1 MKKIE
6 FEIKKEDEFFEYHL
20 PVGIDKFL
28 EQTIQQGNGRISG
41 KLINQVDEWSEFY
54 KNYCYTWQCEENVF
68 VYLLI
73 IFKLL
78 KNKSIYAI
86 PCWDVSM
93 YLNIDEKEYD
103 LIDWQYSI
111 EYQLDESFE
120 NIEFRDKGFVNAK
133 SSTSQPENPKW
144 TNDKE
149 NKTALIKIE
158 SAKDCI
164 NLLSAVRH
172 DVYGEV
178 NLFVLNEEQNHEQL
192 TKSLQETYKPN
203 ISNILDNVELLID
216 LVIGDDDGY
225 QDYLI
230 IKSKK
235 DISKQLN
242 EISETVTQKSI
253 EYEQALNS
261 IDTFADFESLIIEK
275 FELKSW

>member
-6 FEIKKEDEFFEYHL
+6 FEIKKEKEFFEYHL

-28 EQTIQQGNGRISG
+28 EQTFQQGNGRISG
-41 KLINQVDEWSEFY
+41 KLINQEDEWSEFY
-54 KNYCYTWQCEENVF
+54 KNYCYTWQCEENIF

-73 IFKLL
+73 IFKLT

-93 YLNIDEKEYD
+93 YIDIDEKEHD

-111 EYQLDESFE
+111 KYQLDESFE

-133 SSTSQPENPKW
+133 SSISQPENPRW

-149 NKTALIKIE
+149 NKTALFKIE
-158 SAKDCI
+158 STKDYI

-172 DVYGEV
+172 DVYGEI
-178 NLFVLNEEQNHEQL
+178 NLFVLNEEQNSDPL
-192 TKSLQETYKPN
+192 RKALQQTHKPDV
-203 ISNILDNVELLID
+203 SSILDSVELLID
-216 LVIGDDDGY
+216 LIIGDDDGY

-235 DISKQLN
+235 DISQLLN

-261 IDTFADFESLIIEK
+261 INTVTDFESLLIEK

>member
-1 MKKIE
+1 M
-6 FEIKKEDEFFEYHL
+6 
-20 PVGIDKFL
+20 V
-28 EQTIQQGNGRISG
+28 
-41 KLINQVDEWSEFY
+41 
-54 KNYCYTWQCEENVF
+54 
-68 VYLLI
+68 
-73 IFKLL
+73 
-78 KNKSIYAI
+78 
-86 PCWDVSM
+86 
-93 YLNIDEKEYD
+93 
-103 LIDWQYSI
+103 
-111 EYQLDESFE
+111 
-120 NIEFRDKGFVNAK
+120 
-133 SSTSQPENPKW
+133 PENPKW

-203 ISNILDNVELLID
+203 VSNILDNVELLID

-261 IDTFADFESLIIEK
+261 IDTVADFESLIIEK